1 MKVHPL
7 PVVVAGSRFG
17 QFYAAGLAASSAY
30 RVAGILGQ
38 GSARTAALAARV
50 GAPVFDAPES
60 LPEDVRVACVAVGG
74 AARGADGPRSRAGC
88 SNAGSMS

>member
-1 MKVHPL
+1 MKALPL

-17 QFYAAGLAASSAY
+17 QFYAAGLAASGTY

-50 GAPVFDAPES
+50 GAPVFDRPEA
-60 LPEDVRVACVAVGG
+60 LP
-74 AARGADGPRSRAGC
+74 
-88 SNAGSMS
+88 

>member
-1 MKVHPL
+1 MKAHPL

-17 QFYAAGLAASSAY
+17 QFYAAGLAASGTY

-50 GAPVFDAPES
+50 GAPVFDRPEA
-60 LPEDVRVACVAVGG
+60 LPDDVRAACVAVGG
-74 AARGADGPRSRAGC
+74 A
-88 SNAGSMS
+88 

>member
-38 GSARTAALAARV
+38 GSAHCRAGRASAHPCSMRLNHCPRTCGSRASRSAAR
-50 GAPVFDAPES
+50 
-60 LPEDVRVACVAVGG
+60 RAVPT
-74 AARGADGPRSRAGC
+74 GPRSRAGC